1 MSGNYD
7 EPIKEERVDLS
18 GINWKQFTNEYEIQ
32 FENNTEKKLTL
43 TNWSQTILY
52 GEPAICFEVTREDG
66 KEVKK
71 ILTTKS
77 KRLIRQLKPLM
88 IEAFK
93 RGKNEIHVSIR
104 RTGTGY
110 DTNYTVK
117 ELP

>member
-7 EPIKEERVDLS
+7 EPIKEERIDLS
-18 GINWKQFTNEYEIQ
+18 GINWKQFTNEDEIQ
-32 FENNTEKKLTL
+32 FEDNKEKKLTL

-52 GEPAICFEVTREDG
+52 GKPAIRFEVTREDG

-71 ILTTKS
+71 TLTTKS

-88 IEAFK
+88 IEAFSEE
-93 RGKNEIHVSIR
+93 KNEIRVSIR

>member
-1 MSGNYD
+1 MSGHYN
-7 EPIKEERVDLS
+7 EPIKEERVALS
-18 GINWKQFTNEYEIQ
+18 GINWKQFTNEDEIR
-32 FENNTEKKLTL
+32 FNNKEKKLTL

-52 GEPAICFEVTREDG
+52 GEPAICFEVTREYG

-71 ILTTKS
+71 NLTTKS

-88 IEAFK
+88 IEAFSE
-93 RGKNEIHVSIR
+93 GKNEIHVSIR